1 MVILELKL
9 FYRTQRDLAT
19 ALNHLVDAY
28 WQEKI
33 DELEFVKGVK
43 NLHEHNTNKM
53 IKDNHFTK
61 VIQQTC
67 GKRRLEIIDKIIEK
81 NKSYSNNSFRD

>member
-1 MVILELKL
+1 MELKL

-19 ALNHLVDAY
+19 ALNQLVDAY
-28 WQEKI
+28 WQEEI
-33 DELEFVKGVK
+33 GETAFVEGVK

-53 IKDNHFTK
+53 IKDNDYTK
-61 VIQQTC
+61 IIQQTC

-81 NKSYSNNSFRD
+81 SVSH